1 LRKGC
6 QGRYQDPTGSGRR
19 MEETMWWVRHEA
31 GMEDKKCRQG
41 FGEEICKTR
50 GQLKDTSA
58 DMSII

>member
-1 LRKGC
+1 
-6 QGRYQDPTGSGRR
+6 